1 MYITFFAKKS
11 ILLYNKKMLRRS
23 LLSGSWY
30 PDDEV
35 ELKDILQEWT
45 RDIDPD
51 SSLFAAVVPH
61 AGWYYSGQTAAKT
74 LKKLCADREL
84 IVVIGGHLPP
94 GASILAAAEES
105 VETPVGAIKN
115 RLDLV
120 AILDAELEIK
130 EDIYNDNT
138 VEVVLPMIKFFS
150 PKADIIWLRAP
161 ADEKAIIL
169 GESLAGLSERK
180 GLNTAVIG
188 STDLTHYGSNY
199 GYSPE
204 GKGEGAYRWAKDK
217 NDAEVINLL
226 LNYSLSEAISHAV
239 NKKSACSIGAAAA
252 AARFGELN
260 ESPGGKLV
268 DYSNSYDK
276 APSESFVGYAGIVY

>member
-1 MYITFFAKKS
+1 MNLIQACLR
-11 ILLYNKKMLRRS
+11 LLFRTPGGIIPGGLLRRRLRS
-23 LLSGSWY
+23 FARIENLL
-30 PDDEV
+30 
-35 ELKDILQEWT
+35 
-45 RDIDPD
+45 
-51 SSLFAAVVPH
+51 F
-61 AGWYYSGQTAAKT
+61 
-74 LKKLCADREL
+74 
-84 IVVIGGHLPP
+84 VIGGHLPP

-105 VETPVGAIKN
+105 VETPVGAINN

-161 ADEKAIIL
+161 ADAKAIIL